1 MGMRGGA
8 GSFSQRQ
15 GGEPASSSFGG
26 RGGRSFGGPHPG
38 FRRGEFG
45 DREPFVRRPSP
56 ILQQHAPA
64 PYTRPFD
71 AEQRTRPS
79 EFSSSGFRGRSRDFS
94 RGKDSARPSEKSLQ
108 RREERKAPA
117 PLRPQSSGSPE
128 KMTPRAFPRRQR
140 DTQRK
145 RLNQSQR
152 SDRGFTKTL
161 DTIWVRA
168 DDTAFLYVK
177 LIKGRLHHEKLEEVK
192 IHAAGKSS
200 IYTAFKAVEVLTRYG
215 YATIGSIKTSKLK
228 RGDEDRSISKVEI
241 VLKRTEEFEKIY
253 EDFESIIATKRE
265 EYAKKKAGG

>member
-1 MGMRGGA
+1 MSELGK
-8 GSFSQRQ
+8 
-15 GGEPASSSFGG
+15 SSA
-26 RGGRSFGGPHPG
+26 
-38 FRRGEFG
+38 
-45 DREPFVRRPSP
+45 V
-56 ILQQHAPA
+56 
-64 PYTRPFD
+64 
-71 AEQRTRPS
+71 
-79 EFSSSGFRGRSRDFS
+79 RGRSRDFS
-94 RGKDSARPSEKSLQ
+94 RGKESRSRKST
-108 RREERKAPA
+108 REDRKQ
-117 PLRPQSSGSPE
+117 PQ
-128 KMTPRAFPRRQR
+128 TPRPVSSEPRAAAPPKERRQPR
-140 DTQRK
+140 QETARK
-145 RLNQSQR
+145 RMNQSQR